1 MIGEVSLDNSSGRHE
16 RGGKSRQQQWEIM
29 RGEVS
34 LDNSSGR
41 YDRGGKSRQQQWD
54 IHILLKIDH

>member
-34 LDNSSGR
+34 LDNRSGR
-41 YDRGGKSRQQQWD
+41 YDRGGKSRQQQWET
-54 IHILLKIDH
+54 